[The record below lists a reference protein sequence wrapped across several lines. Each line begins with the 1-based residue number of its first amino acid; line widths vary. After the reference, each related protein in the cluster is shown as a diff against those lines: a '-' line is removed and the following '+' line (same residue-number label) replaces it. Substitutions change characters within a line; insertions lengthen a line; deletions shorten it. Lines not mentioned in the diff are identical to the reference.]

1 MKYFNIGDNVLFDD
15 HRVEIIEIYLNKYHI
30 RFFDQLTV
38 SNEQVLRWVS
48 IDDIKP
54 DKQWYREKQLKE
66 LGIY

>member
-1 MKYFNIGDNVLFDD
+1 MKNFNIGDHVLFGD

-54 DKQWYREKQLKE
+54 DKQWHREKQLKE
-66 LGIY
+66 LGI